1 MPDPA
6 QSIKSRWYRNDD
18 VTGIAGPDR
27 EIEGHGA
34 NPPVVRWNQGAKL
47 AINIVVNYEEGSEH
61 SFAMGD
67 GRNEG
72 MHEIPFHVEGQR
84 DLAKESFFEYGSRAG
99 IWRLFRIFDRQEV
112 PATIFGSAVALE
124 RNPAV
129 ADKMRERGD
138 DLVGHGYRWI
148 DHYEYSRE
156 EEKEVIRRA
165 MDSFESLGL
174 TTNGWYCREMSVNTR
189 DLLVEDGRF
198 LFDSDYYGDDIP
210 HWTLVNGAS
219 HLVVPYSLVV
229 NDCRYVMGTG
239 YASPSDFVETAK
251 RTVLQL
257 LDDGDECGR
266 MMSIGLHP
274 RITGNPARA
283 HALAEFIAWA
293 KQQDG
298 VAFMR
303 RSDIA
308 EQFVQQVPRPA
319 QPAERL
325 DAHDDRRESELV
337 A

>member
-1 MPDPA
+1 MADHE
-6 QSIKSRWYRNDD
+6 QNTKNRWYRNDD
-18 VTGIAGPDR
+18 VTGIPGPDR
-27 EIEGHGA
+27 EIRGYGRR
-34 NPPVVRWNQGAKL
+34 PPRVRWNGDAKL
-47 AINIVVNYEEGSEH
+47 AINVVVNYEEGSEH

-67 GRNEG
+67 GHNEG

-99 IWRLFRIFDRQEV
+99 IWRLFRVFDRHEI
-112 PATIFGSAVALE
+112 PATVFGSAVALE

-129 ADKMRERGD
+129 ADKMIERGD

-148 DHYEYSRE
+148 DHYEYSRD
-156 EEKEVIRRA
+156 EEKVVIDRA
-165 MDSFESLGL
+165 MNSFESLGL
-174 TTNGWYCREMSVNTR
+174 ATNGWYCREMSVNTR
-189 DLLVEDGRF
+189 ELLVEDGRF
-198 LFDSDYYGDDIP
+198 AFDSDYYGDDIP
-210 HWTLVNGAS
+210 YWTQVKGKS

-239 YASPSDFVETAK
+239 YASPTDFVDTAK

-257 LDDGDECGR
+257 LDDGDDCGR

-283 HALAEFIAWA
+283 HALAEFITWA
-293 KQQDG
+293 KELDG
-298 VAFMR
+298 VTFMR

-308 EQFVQQVPRPA
+308 DQFIAQVPAPAVTDSRPGE
-319 QPAERL
+319 P
-325 DAHDDRRESELV
+325 DNPRESDLV